1 MTSEPP
7 IPECHQPP
15 SERMAMRTGPSSRQQ
30 PHQARLRILHPAA
43 LVLQALA
50 DGTPSSPCRSQKPG
64 AGPIPPSSLPTVAGL
79 AVTSL
84 PQLLSPPDP
93 YLPHTIRS
101 LLSPMFSKALPKL
114 KTNPVSSSPPPQLAS
129 GSHSSSPAWLSGA
142 HRNLASTNLPP
153 SLLSCHLP
161 PPRFTVNHSHAPDHP
176 PPGLCASVLAIP
188 FLPQTLPLLS
198 HHRALF
204 QAALW
209 AWPHPSIASSLSQ

>member
-1 MTSEPP
+1 MSHQSPSATSHRRNAWRCAQASPP
-7 IPECHQPP
+7 
-15 SERMAMRTGPSSRQQ
+15 ASSPTRLI
-30 PHQARLRILHPAA
+30 LRILHPAA
-43 LVLQALA
+43 LVLRALA
-50 DGTPSSPCRSQKPG
+50 DGTPSPPCRSQKPG
-64 AGPIPPSSLPTVAGL
+64 VGPIPPLGLPTVSGL

-93 YLPHTIRS
+93 YLPQAIRS
-101 LLSPMFSKALPKL
+101 LLSPMFSQALPKL
-114 KTNPVSSSPPPQLAS
+114 KTNLVSSSPPPQLAS

-142 HRNLASTNLPP
+142 HRNLASTHLPL

-161 PPRFTVNHSHAPDHP
+161 PPRFTLNHSHAPDNP

-188 FLPQTLPLLS
+188 LLPQTLPLLS

-209 AWPHPSIASSLSQ
+209 AWPHPPIASSLSQ